1 MRHRHISNNVKL
13 VPDFIDYS
21 DLCLDETCI
30 LFLDFQKAFDT
41 IEHKFI
47 FHALEKFGF
56 GSYFHNAIK
65 TMYKT
70 GNCLIKWHAGTSP
83 RLFLNRGVRQGCP
96 ISPYLFLLFTQL
108 LTESIKLSPL
118 KGISMADGEVII
130 SQLADDTT
138 LFLRDASQIPIT
150 IDLIKTFSIA
160 SGLRLKLKNVNCL
173 LLRIAIYRLYV
184 IFL

>member
-70 GNCLIKWHAGTSP
+70 GNCLIK
-83 RLFLNRGVRQGCP
+83 
-96 ISPYLFLLFTQL
+96 
-108 LTESIKLSPL
+108 
-118 KGISMADGEVII
+118 
-130 SQLADDTT
+130 
-138 LFLRDASQIPIT
+138 
-150 IDLIKTFSIA
+150 
-160 SGLRLKLKNVNCL
+160 
-173 LLRIAIYRLYV
+173 
-184 IFL
+184 